1 LLASCTLLSRGS
13 ARNRSLF
20 SNDSFVTLFS
30 ARAECMWCVRVCS
43 NSVAATPLKSSSFAH
58 QPLAC
63 TTAPSLWCALIATA
77 TSLRD
82 YNRHRVELSTLTQCA
97 RSRYARA
104 CHDYSQHTHPVR
116 AHRSLSHPLTRTR
129 RTHTY
134 TRFRASFP
142 GDEVLHVRELSEAAT
157 VSIDAGGAAVVDSV
171 SSSTAHGWTPE
182 RRDRLLSELAAL
194 LVSGYPSSRMMCRR
208 CFRACGQLR
217 VHVSDVSYV

>member
-1 LLASCTLLSRGS
+1 
-13 ARNRSLF
+13 
-20 SNDSFVTLFS
+20 
-30 ARAECMWCVRVCS
+30 MWCVRVCS

-82 YNRHRVELSTLTQCA
+82 YNRHRVQLATLTQCA
-97 RSRYARA
+97 RSRYARP

-157 VSIDAGGAAVVDSV
+157 VSSDAGGAVVVDSV

-182 RRDRLLSELAAL
+182 RRDMLLSELAAL
-194 LVSGYPSSRMMCRR
+194 LVSACLSSRMMFRR
-208 CFRACGQLR
+208 CFER
-217 VHVSDVSYV
+217 VVSCVCTCRTCRTCEATCTRLHDAPEHSFSLLEHTPSTLQPRPHA